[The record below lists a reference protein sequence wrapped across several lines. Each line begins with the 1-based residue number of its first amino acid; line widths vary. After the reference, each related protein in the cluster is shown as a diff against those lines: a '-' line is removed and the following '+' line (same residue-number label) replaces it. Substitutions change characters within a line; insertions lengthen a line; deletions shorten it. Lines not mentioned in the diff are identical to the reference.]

1 MTLVPAPRPVEVVR
15 EKEQTLATEGK
26 ASPRKPMVRTDSKSL
41 AVRILL
47 VAWLK
52 TLSLASSSDMPEPL
66 SLTTIRSRPPSAI
79 STSMR
84 VAPASRAFSESSFTT
99 EAGRSTTSPAATC
112 WATRGSSTAT
122 LAKKKRP
129 PYIDYESDSTDLI
142 VAAHGRLRTASLE
155 DPKAGQRKRR

>member
-1 MTLVPAPRPVEVVR
+1 M
-15 EKEQTLATEGK
+15 EGN
-26 ASPRKPMVRTDSKSL
+26 ASPRKPMVMTDSMSL

-52 TLSLASSSDMPEPL
+52 TLSLASSSLMPEPL
-66 SLTTIRSRPPSAI
+66 SLTSMRSRPPSAI

-112 WATRGSSTAT
+112 WATRGSNTCMVLATAF
-122 LAKKKRP
+122 
-129 PYIDYESDSTDLI
+129 S
-142 VAAHGRLRTASLE
+142 SLT
-155 DPKAGQRKRR
+155 PSP